1 MGFILTWAEMNCDIA
16 KHFYLPF
23 FFKEIVKLCT
33 NVIKNC
39 SDCKSRQAL
48 LTEKRKPLLTVI
60 TNDNISVS
68 EQNFS

>member
-1 MGFILTWAEMNCDIA
+1 MLKVVQKLMGFILTWAEMNCDIA
-16 KHFYLPF
+16 EHFYLPF

-48 LTEKRKPLLTVI
+48 LTEKRKASF
-60 TNDNISVS
+60 DSDYK
-68 EQNFS
+68 